1 VPGNQ
6 QEDFMLNL
14 LFPNENWPKNRSGT
28 VLFQIENG
36 DETIGRQSTAWIIA
50 QLITLRGNGRLI

>member
-28 VLFQIENG
+28 VLFQIENV
-36 DETIGRQSTAWIIA
+36 DEPLAVKV
-50 QLITLRGNGRLI
+50 QLGSSLS